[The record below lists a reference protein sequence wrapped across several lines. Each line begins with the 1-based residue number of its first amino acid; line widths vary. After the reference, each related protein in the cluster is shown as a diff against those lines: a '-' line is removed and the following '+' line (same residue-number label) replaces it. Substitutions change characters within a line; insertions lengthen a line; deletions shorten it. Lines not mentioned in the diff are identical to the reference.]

1 MWQAQANASRG
12 GKNKPQGVS
21 NPVFRSKHED
31 GSTAGLLIDAIQT
44 QAMQDARDA
53 NQTAFAL
60 LKSIDGTPSLVK
72 IIELPNNKQV
82 KPFLKLL
89 LYRIN

>member
-1 MWQAQANASRG
+1 MFQS
-12 GKNKPQGVS
+12 KN
-21 NPVFRSKHED
+21 ED

-44 QAMQDARDA
+44 PSMQEARNT

-72 IIELPNNKQV
+72 IFDLPNNKQV
-82 KPFLKLL
+82 KTSRYFLNFYLVL
-89 LYRIN
+89 MIFIFLCVLSC